1 MVTQYDD
8 KGKIFTTIITKKP
21 TEVMI
26 NTLLHKITGVVHYR
40 PDNRLIDELNSTN
53 QFVAV
58 TNGKVY
64 DQNNNLLYQS
74 DFLTINTSQIIW
86 VIPINELKQDQVE

>member
-1 MVTQYDD
+1 MVTQYDE
-8 KGKIFTTIITKKP
+8 KGKIFTSIITKKP
-21 TEVMI
+21 AEVI
-26 NTLLHKITGVVHYR
+26 IHTLLHKITGVLHYR

-53 QFVAV
+53 LFLAV

-74 DFLTINTSQIIW
+74 DFITINTNQIIW
-86 VIPINELKQDQVE
+86 VIPFDELKLDQVE